1 MCPLTMVWLAG
12 FVVSALA
19 STSCGIADVP
29 ANRGL
34 VGGFQRLGVGA
45 KLQLAPGGSGGC
57 PVACSAAF
65 SEASLVVASWYS
77 GMAVIGT
84 PQGGMYVMPVF
95 SRNM

>member
-1 MCPLTMVWLAG
+1 MP
-12 FVVSALA
+12 
-19 STSCGIADVP
+19 ADHGV
-29 ANRGL
+29 

-45 KLQLAPGGSGGC
+45 KLQLAPGGSGGW
-57 PVACSAAF
+57 PVACPVAF
-65 SEASLVVASWYS
+65 SEASLAVASWYS